1 MKGGNCFMNKNVIKI
16 ISFVATIIG
25 MGASLV
31 TDWANEKKLDD
42 KIGEKVAETL
52 AKKINKES

>member
-1 MKGGNCFMNKNVIKI
+1 MNKNVIKI
-16 ISFVATIIG
+16 ISFAATIIG